1 MKNEA
6 YKSRIIDETVSQYL
20 AAFGAV
26 CIEGPKWCGK
36 TWTSR
41 FHCSSEYLVGDP
53 DNSFQNRR
61 LAEMSPSL
69 ILPGDAP
76 RMIDEWQEV
85 PPIWDAVR
93 YEVDRRGTK
102 GQFILTGS
110 STPRVKGILHSGA
123 GRIARLRMH
132 TMSLYESGHSD
143 GRVSLKE
150 LCDGKLTPVFTGEV
164 ELNAIIDSIIRGG
177 WPGNQDLPLSEA
189 ALLPN
194 EYIKAVVEDEVHRL
208 DDVRRDKHKIM
219 LLLCSLARNE
229 ATTVS
234 NKSLKNDVK
243 GVNDEDIDEETISV
257 YLDIF
262 NRLFLIEN
270 QEPFSSNIRSSVRV
284 KQAAKRH
291 FTDPSLACALLKATP
306 EKLIGDLNTLGFLFE
321 ALCERDLR
329 IYAESFGAKLY
340 HYQDYANNE
349 IDAVIE
355 LDNGDWCAFE
365 IKLGANKIDE
375 GAENLNRIK
384 RKIADAGGKPPKIC
398 CVICGLSNAAY
409 QREDGVFVVPLTALK
424 N

>member
-1 MKNEA
+1 MA
-6 YKSRIIDETVSQYL
+6 Q
-20 AAFGAV
+20 
-26 CIEGPKWCGK
+26 
-36 TWTSR
+36 WTP
-41 FHCSSEYLVGDP
+41 EY
-53 DNSFQNRR
+53 S
-61 LAEMSPSL
+61 
-69 ILPGDAP
+69 
-76 RMIDEWQEV
+76 WQEV

-102 GQFILTGS
+102 GQFILTGL

-132 TMSLYESGHSD
+132 TMSLYESGHSG

-270 QEPFSSNIRSSVRV
+270 QEPFSSNIRSSVWV

-291 FTDPSLACALLKATP
+291 FTDPSLACALLKAT
-306 EKLIGDLNTLGFLFE
+306 
-321 ALCERDLR
+321 LR
-329 IYAESFGAKLY
+329 
-340 HYQDYANNE
+340 N
-349 IDAVIE
+349 
-355 LDNGDWCAFE
+355 
-365 IKLGANKIDE
+365 
-375 GAENLNRIK
+375 
-384 RKIADAGGKPPKIC
+384 
-398 CVICGLSNAAY
+398 
-409 QREDGVFVVPLTALK
+409 
-424 N
+424 